1 MARPPQLSNLEA
13 AMSFSRRTLSLVTVV
28 LILVILGLGVVW
40 RLRGGI
46 TPGEDA
52 APAISS
58 EAAEALGTLSG
69 ASQFS
74 TDVPQ
79 PVRGEAAVRD
89 TLWIRVTAAG
99 QAEAYRR
106 AFVTAQVEGWVEA
119 VPVRENQAVRRGASL
134 AVIDSTEYALR
145 VAQAR
150 ADLLTAE
157 ADFQQMILF
166 DDEITDLAVREERR
180 RVARSR
186 SGVEQREVEL
196 RRAELEL
203 ARTHVTAPFEG
214 RVADVRLVE
223 GQYVT
228 PGMELATVVD
238 LDPIKVEVQVL
249 ESELSFLSE
258 GRSAQITFAAYPGE
272 RFVGRIETIN
282 PLVDPETRTGRV
294 TVLLPN
300 PAARIKPGMYAEV
313 SLDAEAL
320 PDRVLVP
327 RSAILERGEGR
338 RRTMLFV
345 YEQSGDVGLAKW
357 RYVNTGRE
365 NDTHVELLREGPEQ
379 DFVEPGEVVLV
390 DGHHYLAH
398 DTPIRLVDD
407 VAAAGGRPGA

>member
-1 MARPPQLSNLEA
+1 
-13 AMSFSRRTLSLVTVV
+13 MSFSRRTLSLVTVLLV
-28 LILVILGLGVVW
+28 LGTLGAGVVW
-40 RLRGGI
+40 KLRDG
-46 TPGEDA
+46 
-52 APAISS
+52 
-58 EAAEALGTLSG
+58 EAASGADDAQAAAEGAEVLGAVAG

-79 PVRGEAAVRD
+79 PVTGAEALLD

-99 QAEAYRR
+99 QAEAFRR
-106 AFVTAQVEGWVEA
+106 TAVTAQLEGWVEG
-119 VPVRENQAVRRGASL
+119 VPVRENQQVSRGSL
-134 AVIDSTEYALR
+134 VAVIDSTEYALR
-145 VAQAR
+145 MDQAR
-150 ADLLTAE
+150 ADLLTAQ
-157 ADFQQMILF
+157 ADFQQMVLF
-166 DDEITDLAVREERR
+166 DDEIEDEAVREERR

-186 SGVEQREVEL
+186 SGVDQREVEL

-203 ARTHVTAPFEG
+203 ARTRVTAPFEG
-214 RVADVRLVE
+214 RVANVRVVQ

-228 PGMELATVVD
+228 PGTELVTVVD

-249 ESELSFLSE
+249 ESELAFLSA
-258 GRSAQITFAAYPGE
+258 GRNAQVTFAAYPGE
-272 RFVGRIETIN
+272 RFTGRIETIN
-282 PLVDPETRTGRV
+282 PVVDPETRTGRV
-294 TVLLPN
+294 TVLLQN
-300 PAARIKPGMYAEV
+300 RDGRVKPGMYAEV

-320 PDRVLVP
+320 PDRVMVP

-345 YEQSGDVGLAKW
+345 YDESGDAGLAKW

-398 DTPIRLVDD
+398 DTPVRLVED